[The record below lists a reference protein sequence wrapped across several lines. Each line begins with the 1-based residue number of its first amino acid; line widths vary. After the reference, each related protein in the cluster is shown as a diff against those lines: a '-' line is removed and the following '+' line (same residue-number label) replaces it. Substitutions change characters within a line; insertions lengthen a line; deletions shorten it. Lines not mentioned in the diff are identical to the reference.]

1 LFLEQPRFI
10 NQSEPIQIAAHY
22 STVNFICQVYGV
34 PNPTVTWYKVVH
46 QDKQINDQ
54 DDLKLLSVNSQKYE
68 YSISFVFELKVFVL
82 FFSHYSYTLENVD
95 DRMAG
100 RYRCIGKN
108 RLGMIQNEFQLLI
121 RGMSK

>member
-34 PNPTVTWYKVVH
+34 PNPTVRWYKVVH

-54 DDLKLLSVNSQKYE
+54 DDLQLLSVNSQKYE
-68 YSISFVFELKVFVL
+68 YSTSFVFE
-82 FFSHYSYTLENVD
+82 
-95 DRMAG
+95 
-100 RYRCIGKN
+100 
-108 RLGMIQNEFQLLI
+108 
-121 RGMSK
+121 